1 MKEFWDD
8 RYSKEDYAYGTS
20 PNLFFK
26 EAIDKYNLKGK
37 ILLAAEGEGRNAVYA
52 AQKGL
57 QVFAFDIS
65 EEAKKKA
72 LRLAKEKAV
81 EIHYEVG
88 DFFELKLLEERFDAA
103 ALIYAHLPPNILP
116 AYHQKIG
123 ELLKSGGFIILE
135 GFSENN
141 LELRRVNPKIGGP
154 DKIEMLYSIDK
165 IKKDFPTFDIILL
178 EEKEVELKEGAFHD
192 GVARVI
198 RFIGRKKS

>member
-154 DKIEMLYSIDK
+154 DKIEMLFSIDK